1 MRETRIF
8 AAPVEVRGEQDGLA
22 TIAGYGAVFDT
33 PYEVRGFTESVAAG
47 AFDKSLAERYND
59 LAVLA
64 DHDSARVLGTTASGT
79 ARLSVDEH
87 GLRYEADLDLL
98 DPDGLSTFRKIAT
111 GKVRQSSFAFE
122 VVKDDWTEPE
132 DRDALPHRTL
142 REVRL
147 WEASP
152 VLWGANPSTQVDLKR
167 AARSL
172 AATLTAD
179 EGETEQAITEGRT
192 AALFDAREATTEEP
206 EPEPQQHSE
215 STQQPEPIVYYPF
228 S

>member
-33 PYEVRGFTESVAAG
+33 PYEVRGFTESVSPG
-47 AFDKSLAERYND
+47 AFTQSLKERYD
-59 LAVLA
+59 ELAVLA
-64 DHDSARVLGTTASGT
+64 DHDATRVLGTTASGT
-79 ARLSVDEH
+79 ARISVDGH
-87 GLRYEADLDLL
+87 GLYYEADLDLL
-98 DPDGLSTFRKIAT
+98 DPDGLSTFRKVST

-122 VVKDDWTEPE
+122 VIKDEWAEPE
-132 DRDALPHRTL
+132 DKGKLPHRTL

-152 VLWGANPSTQVDLKR
+152 VLWGANPATQVDLKR

-172 AATLTAD
+172 AAMLMGD

-192 AALFDAREATTEEP
+192 AALFDAPEATAEESEAESVDRS
-206 EPEPQQHSE
+206 EPARQS
-215 STQQPEPIVYYPF
+215 EPIRYYP
-228 S
+228 SN